1 MIANALIA
9 ACVNAAAQFYG
20 HAPAQLWLIQKVEG
34 GWPGL
39 EMKNRD
45 GSADLGPFQINDR
58 AWVRHLAQ
66 KLDRS
71 QATVRAALKYDAC
84 FNAYAAG
91 YILRLAIEQSGGDVW
106 EGMGRYHSASP
117 ALKAAY
123 QHRLA
128 ALYEMPSAIQSEVL
142 TVRRARL
149 QNERIASANGVG
161 EDLIRGHPP
170 MR

>member
-1 MIANALIA
+1 MIVNALFA
-9 ACVNAAAQFYG
+9 ACVDAAAQFYG
-20 HAPAQLWLIQKVEG
+20 HAPAQLWSIQKVEG

-66 KLDRS
+66 RLDRP
-71 QATVRAALKYDAC
+71 QATIRAALKYDAC

-91 YILRLAIEQSGGDVW
+91 YILRIAIEQSNGDVW

-123 QHRLA
+123 QRRLA
-128 ALYEMPSAIQSEVL
+128 ALGEAASVFRAESA
-142 TVRRARL
+142 TARRTSL
-149 QNERIASANGVG
+149 ENERLASASG
-161 EDLIRGHPP
+161 EDEDVIRGRLPI
-170 MR
+170 R